1 MCEKAGLILAY
12 FGGIC
17 SYSKLFIGW
26 LQCYSMTELK
36 IWVTSMR
43 ELEKGK
49 FYNPSAKI
57 KCLKFGFAVFV
68 TLETLVLVFF
78 MGLCGE
84 KFGSIDGK
92 GAKSE

>member
-1 MCEKAGLILAY
+1 
-12 FGGIC
+12 
-17 SYSKLFIGW
+17 
-26 LQCYSMTELK
+26 MTELK

-68 TLETLVLVFF
+68 TLETLVFVFF